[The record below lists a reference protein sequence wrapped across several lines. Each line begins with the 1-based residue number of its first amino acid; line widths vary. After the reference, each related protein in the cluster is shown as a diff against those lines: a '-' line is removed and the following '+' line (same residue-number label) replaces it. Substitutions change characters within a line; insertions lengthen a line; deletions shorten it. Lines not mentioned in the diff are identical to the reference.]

1 VVGEDDRL
9 GLKKKRTSAVA
20 ADVSASGR
28 EEILGRL
35 PGVLERYSALQVRGG
50 RSRLE
55 CAHGSGALRNLI
67 SCMKEFNSNTG
78 CFSSCHSQSVSPVIP
93 YFR

>member
-1 VVGEDDRL
+1 M
-9 GLKKKRTSAVA
+9 GLKEKRTSAVA

-50 RSRLE
+50 KKQTGVCSWLW
-55 CAHGSGALRNLI
+55 SI
-67 SCMKEFNSNTG
+67 KETDFVHEG
-78 CFSSCHSQSVSPVIP
+78 I
-93 YFR
+93 

>member
-9 GLKKKRTSAVA
+9 GLKEKRTSAVA

-28 EEILGRL
+28 EEILKRL
-35 PGVLERYSALQVRGG
+35 PGVLERYSALQVREG

-55 CAHGSGALRNLI
+55 CVDDSKALRNLI
-67 SCMKEFNSNTG
+67 SCMKESKSNSG
-78 CFSSCHSQSVSPVIP
+78 CFSLL
-93 YFR
+93 